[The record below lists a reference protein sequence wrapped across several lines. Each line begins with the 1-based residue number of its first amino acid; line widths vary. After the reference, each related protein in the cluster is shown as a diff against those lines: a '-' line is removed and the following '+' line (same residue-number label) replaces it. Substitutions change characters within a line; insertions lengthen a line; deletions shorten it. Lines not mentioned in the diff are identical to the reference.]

1 MNPFHHLLSLILLMV
16 LPALAY
22 GSSYAPLAD
31 FSLVS
36 ENPQCRLTSMHESF
50 LHHWTPPAH
59 FFKIPP
65 YPHAV
70 LVSAMPSG
78 NAQVHGQAYLT
89 LPSAVLLTP
98 DMPEKILEFYKR
110 NLGAGWHQAEDVGLI
125 YLYRLPQP
133 VSSGAVLTEQLMSKP
148 GSIPHIAID
157 MGLNPCDQKIGRGA
171 RTRITI
177 VSPPR

>member
-1 MNPFHHLLSLILLMV
+1 
-16 LPALAY
+16 
-22 GSSYAPLAD
+22 
-31 FSLVS
+31 
-36 ENPQCRLTSMHESF
+36 
-50 LHHWTPPAH
+50 
-59 FFKIPP
+59 
-65 YPHAV
+65 
-70 LVSAMPSG
+70 MPSG
-78 NAQVHGQAYLT
+78 NAQVHGQAYHT